1 MYDSSLYVEKKKNTC
16 SLYFSNILIKL
27 TALVCMKQEVNTFFF
42 FLRER
47 LPVNYNFLLW
57 NSFKNF

>member
-42 FLRER
+42 FFEREITSE
-47 LPVNYNFLLW
+47 L
-57 NSFKNF
+57 